1 MMRIT
6 KYVLA
11 DILRN
16 KTLLVYTLLLFLLSF
31 SVFSLEDNPTKG
43 VLSILNLLLIIV
55 PLISSIF
62 TTIYI
67 YNSSEFIELLVSQP
81 VKRSSIWMSLYIGL
95 ASSLSLAFIIGAGI
109 ITLIYQ
115 PDSTGVFLILS
126 GVLLS
131 LTFCSIAMLTSVYN
145 RDKAKGIGAS
155 ILTWLYFSL
164 LFDGILVFLLFQ
176 FSDYP
181 IEKAMMTLSMLNP
194 IDLARILILLKLDVS
209 ALMGYTGAL
218 FRSFFGN
225 AFGQTIS
232 FLVLAIW
239 FLLPFLISLRKFK
252 HKDL

>member
-16 KTLLVYTLLLFLLSF
+16 KTLIVYTILLFLLSF

-81 VKRSSIWMSLYIGL
+81 VKRSSIWTSLYFGL

-109 ITLIYQ
+109 ITIIYQ
-115 PDSTGVFLILS
+115 PDSTGIFLILS

-131 LTFCSIAMLTSVYN
+131 LIFCAIAMLTSVYN

-176 FSDYP
+176 FSEYP

-225 AFGQTIS
+225 GFGQTIS
-232 FLVLAIW
+232 FLILAIW
-239 FLLPFLISLRKFK
+239 FLFPFLLSLRKFK

>member
-1 MMRIT
+1 MLRIT

-16 KTLLVYTLLLFLLSF
+16 KTLIIYTLLLFLLSF

-67 YNSSEFIELLVSQP
+67 YNSAEFVELLVSQP
-81 VKRSSIWMSLYIGL
+81 IKRSSIWTSLYFGL
-95 ASSLSLAFIIGAGI
+95 ATSLSLAFIIGAGI
-109 ITLIYQ
+109 VTLIYQ
-115 PDSTGVFLILS
+115 PDSTGLFLVIC

-131 LTFCSIAMLTSVYN
+131 LIFSAVAMLTSVYN
-145 RDKAKGIGAS
+145 RDKAKGVGAS

-164 LFDGILVFLLFQ
+164 LFDGLLVFLLFQ

-181 IEKAMMTLSMLNP
+181 IEKAMLFLSMLNP

-225 AFGQTIS
+225 EYGQSIS
-232 FLVLAIW
+232 FFVLILW
-239 FLLPFLISLRKFK
+239 FLIPLILSLKKFK
-252 HKDL
+252 NKDL

>member
-1 MMRIT
+1 M
-6 KYVLA
+6 
-11 DILRN
+11 
-16 KTLLVYTLLLFLLSF
+16 
-31 SVFSLEDNPTKG
+31 
-43 VLSILNLLLIIV
+43 SIY
-55 PLISSIF
+55 F
-62 TTIYI
+62 
-67 YNSSEFIELLVSQP
+67 
-81 VKRSSIWMSLYIGL
+81 GL

-109 ITLIYQ
+109 VTLIYQ
-115 PDSTGVFLILS
+115 PDSTGFFLILS

-131 LTFCSIAMLTSVYN
+131 LIFCSIAMLTSVYN

-225 AFGQTIS
+225 ASGQTIS